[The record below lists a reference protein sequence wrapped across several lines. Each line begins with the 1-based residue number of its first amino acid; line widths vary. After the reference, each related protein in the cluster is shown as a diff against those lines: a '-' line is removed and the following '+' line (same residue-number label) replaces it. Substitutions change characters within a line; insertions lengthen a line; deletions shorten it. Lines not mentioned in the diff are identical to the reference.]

1 MLYNNCRSLL
11 FLFASTCTFF
21 AFFVSRSSSGFLI
34 FSFKLSVHVN
44 SLFFVTGPQSIE
56 VIYNFIIVLDI
67 FTNCGH
73 DCVDLAQI
81 IVLLQD
87 TLSDVLDTG
96 PIDFIKVLKSLN
108 LLSGLISNQRVLQ
121 VCEIEKLTCM
131 QVKSYDL
138 VWKCSKH

>member
-21 AFFVSRSSSGFLI
+21 AFFVSGSSSGFLI